1 MRGRFGAKSS
11 GGVLKGVLPT
21 AVFFV
26 VVVAF
31 FFWMVTGMTA
41 SVESE
46 QLKGLAQAIRRTA
59 VHCYAVE
66 GQYPPSLAYMED
78 HYGLQIDQERYVVH
92 YQPVAANLMPTIDVF
107 PMSELDSPASEE
119 RDLFALAASGNAG
132 QTVII
137 DDDDA
142 I

>member
-11 GGVLKGVLPT
+11 GGALRGILP
-21 AVFFV
+21 AACFFV
-26 VVVAF
+26 LVVAF
-31 FFWMVTGMTA
+31 FFWTVTGMTA
-41 SVESE
+41 SVEGE
-46 QLKGLAQAIRRTA
+46 QLKAAEQAIRRTA

-66 GQYPPSLAYMED
+66 GQYPPSLKYMED
-78 HYGLQIDQERYVVH
+78 HYGLRVDKERYVVH
-92 YQPVAANLMPTIDVF
+92 YQPIAANLMPAIEVF
-107 PMSELDSPASEE
+107 PMSELDSPP
-119 RDLFALAASGNAG
+119 DLDAPDPFAADGFG

>member
-11 GGVLKGVLPT
+11 GGILRGVLPT
-21 AVFFV
+21 VCFFV
-26 VVVAF
+26 LVLAF
-31 FFWMVTGMTA
+31 FFWAVTGMTA

-46 QLKGLAQAIRRTA
+46 QLKAAEQAIRRTA

-66 GQYPPSLAYMED
+66 GQYPDSLKYMED
-78 HYGLQIDQERYVVH
+78 HYGLRVDRERFVVH
-92 YQPVAANLMPTIDVF
+92 YQPIAANLMPNIDVF
-107 PMSELDSPASEE
+107 PMSELDSPPDPEAV
-119 RDLFALAASGNAG
+119 DPFAADGFG

>member
-11 GGVLKGVLPT
+11 SGALRGILP
-21 AVFFV
+21 AACFFV
-26 VVVAF
+26 LVVAF
-31 FFWMVTGMTA
+31 FFWTVTGMTA
-41 SVESE
+41 SVEGE
-46 QLKGLAQAIRRTA
+46 QLKAAEQAIRRTA

-66 GQYPPSLAYMED
+66 GQYPPSLKYMED
-78 HYGLQIDQERYVVH
+78 HYGLRVDKERYVVH
-92 YQPVAANLMPTIDVF
+92 YQPIAANLMPAIEVF
-107 PMSELDSPASEE
+107 PMSELDSPPDPDAP
-119 RDLFALAASGNAG
+119 DPFAADSFG